1 MLSAITAAMNGKPVT
16 KGKLKPES
24 GTAFEFQF
32 NPSSLKY
39 TRKVTWEQKEL
50 QAQTWPVLH
59 YSKGVLDELSFSLLL
74 DETES
79 DNPLAKAMAG
89 SVPNPFAVP
98 VGAAMSGPAGTVAAL
113 ALVKA
118 SSAAR
123 AILPKNKKTITT
135 RLLIL
140 QALTIPSVADASRG
154 DTDSKRPPFV
164 EFEWGDFKFVG
175 VVKAMDAE
183 VILFDDKGN
192 PKRATVQVTL
202 EGMGLNSTIK
212 MSDLADPTKVEKA
225 GAKAETDAAK
235 AAVQTKLP

>member
-1 MLSAITAAMNGKPVT
+1 MI
-16 KGKLKPES
+16 
-24 GTAFEFQF
+24 
-32 NPSSLKY
+32 
-39 TRKVTWEQKEL
+39 
-50 QAQTWPVLH
+50 
-59 YSKGVLDELSFSLLL
+59 
-74 DETES
+74 
-79 DNPLAKAMAG
+79 
-89 SVPNPFAVP
+89 
-98 VGAAMSGPAGTVAAL
+98 
-113 ALVKA
+113 
-118 SSAAR
+118 
-123 AILPKNKKTITT
+123 PKNKKTITA

-154 DTDSKRPPFV
+154 DKDSKRPPFV